1 MSFLG
6 KLFRYIKLEWK
17 KDGLRRLERKKAW
30 YTIRGDTRMIHAAN
44 YLIDRKVREIRDLEN
59 DY

>member
-30 YTIRGDTRMIHAAN
+30 YELRGYTQMIPIVN
-44 YLIDRKVREIRDLEN
+44 KLIDIKVREIRDLEN